1 MIQRTNIGIFGKINA
16 GKSTLM
22 NLITDQVTSIVDP
35 TYGTTTDIKISL
47 MEIHSLGPIKLFDTA
62 GFNETTHLGMKKK
75 QWILPVIQKA

>member
-35 TYGTTTDIKISL
+35 TYGTTTDIKVSL
-47 MEIHSLGPIKLFDTA
+47 IGKNLNIKAF
-62 GFNETTHLGMKKK
+62 KKARD
-75 QWILPVIQKA
+75 KARLKKSMRK